1 MGREMRRGLT
11 LCLPVLLSVT
21 LLAQPRGATLVVDEA
36 ATLAD
41 MDRWGIDRYVHAEE
55 YRKLRAWLTNRF
67 RYLDGVIRNY
77 PIHP

>member
-1 MGREMRRGLT
+1 MGCEMRRGLT
-11 LCLPVLLSVT
+11 LCLSVLLSVT
-21 LLAQPRGATLVVDEA
+21 LLAQPRGATLVVDGTA
-36 ATLAD
+36 AQAD

>member
-21 LLAQPRGATLVVDEA
+21 LLA
-36 ATLAD
+36 
-41 MDRWGIDRYVHAEE
+41 
-55 YRKLRAWLTNRF
+55 WLTNRF

-77 PIHP
+77 PIHS